1 MANFRLGISTGA
13 RRGMTDRALER
24 IEEKAA
30 ARAYRIARFIVEQ
43 IHTLAPYDDRASSDT
58 TGPHLKD
65 AYWVEEDPAVRGG
78 MIIKCSRR
86 YWAFVE
92 FGTHKHGDA
101 QPHVRPA
108 IDAAKA
114 RFG

>member
-1 MANFRLGISTGA
+1 MANFRYEMSTGA
-13 RRGMTDRALER
+13 RRRMTDRALER
-24 IEEKAA
+24 VEEKAA

-43 IHTLAPYDDRASSDT
+43 IHTLAPYDDRAKSDT

-65 AYWVEEDPAVRGG
+65 AYWVEEDPVVRGG
-78 MIIKCSRR
+78 MIIKCSRS
-86 YWAFVE
+86 YWVFVE
-92 FGTHKHGDA
+92 FGTKKMEA
-101 QPHVRPA
+101 QRHVRPA